1 MNKLNSWTKAC
12 TLLLMLAATAIAL
25 PAQTFT
31 TLHSFNG
38 TDGNNSQAALV
49 QATNGYLYGSTV
61 YAGANGAGTIFKMT
75 PSGTVTLLH
84 SFDGTDGAGPWNALV
99 QGTDGNLY
107 GTTNYGG
114 DVTLCGDC
122 GTVFKVTLAGAVT
135 SLHSFRGSDGA
146 NPQGG
151 LVQGTNGDFYGTTLE
166 RGADSEG
173 TVFDINTS
181 GKLTTLHNFTDGMD
195 GASPYPAMIQASD
208 GNFYGTTYTGGA
220 NFEGTIFKM
229 TPSGTLTTLYAFC
242 SDQDICPDGAEPVG
256 GLVQGNDGNLY
267 GVTAHGANQI
277 CGCGTIFKITLSG
290 TLTTLHSFS
299 GSDGNGAWSRMALG
313 SDGNFYGVTVYGG
326 TSTFCTGGCGTI
338 FSLTPA
344 GTFTTLY
351 NFCPAS
357 GCADGEAPVSG
368 LIQDT
373 NGTFYGTTPEG
384 GANNEGSVYSLS
396 MGLGPFVKTQTTS
409 GPVGSPVVILGTN
422 LTGATGV
429 TFNGTAA
436 TFTVVSSSEITTTVP
451 AGATT
456 GKVKVTLPGHTL
468 SSNVKFQVT
477 P

>member
-1 MNKLNSWTKAC
+1 MSKLNAWMKAA
-12 TLLLMLAATAIAL
+12 TLLLTFAATAISL
-25 PAQTFT
+25 TAQTFT
-31 TLHSFNG
+31 ALHSFDG
-38 TDGNNSQAALV
+38 TDGNNSQASLV
-49 QATNGYLYGSTV
+49 QATDGNLYGSTV
-61 YAGANGAGTIFKMT
+61 YAGANGVGTIFNMT

-84 SFDGTDGAGPWNALV
+84 SFNGTDGASPWNALV

-114 DVTLCGDC
+114 AGVMCGGC
-122 GTVFKVTLAGAVT
+122 GTVYKITLGGAVT
-135 SLHSFRGSDGA
+135 TLHSFRGSDGY
-146 NPQGG
+146 NPQAG
-151 LVQGTNGDFYGTTLE
+151 LVQGTNGNLYGPTLGE
-166 RGADSEG
+166 GAGGFG
-173 TVFDINTS
+173 TVFTIDTL
-181 GKLTTLHNFTDGMD
+181 GKLTTLHNFTDGLD
-195 GASPYPAMIQASD
+195 GGGAYPAMIQATD
-208 GNFYGTTYTGGA
+208 GNFYGTTYTGGLHD
-220 NFEGTIFKM
+220 EGTVFRI
-229 TPSGTLTTLYAFC
+229 TPSGTLTTIYAFC
-242 SDQDICPDGAEPVG
+242 SDDDICPDGAEPVG

-277 CGCGTIFKITLSG
+277 CGCGTIFMITLAG

-313 SDGNFYGVTVYGG
+313 SDGNFYGTTVYGG
-326 TSTFCTGGCGTI
+326 TSTFCAGGCGTI
-338 FSLTPA
+338 FNITPA

-384 GANNEGSVYSLS
+384 GANNEGGVYSLS

-409 GPVGSPVVILGTN
+409 GAVGTSVVILGTN

-429 TFNGTAA
+429 SFNGTAA
-436 TFTVVSSSEITTTVP
+436 AFTVVSGSEITTAVP
-451 AGATT
+451 SGATT
-456 GKVKVTLPGHTL
+456 GKVTVTLPSGTL
-468 SSNVKFQVT
+468 RTNVKFQVT